1 MKKLL
6 GIVVLGL
13 LLSTNAFA
21 GSKWG
26 KGELKLSNEV
36 INAFIKYIKGP
47 IDEAPYLFAVSK
59 DGLGYNY
66 YFCAYGLNNCSGGD
80 EHILEECQKYSND
93 VECSLFARGRTIKWK
108 NGINPAKGKKSK
120 IKSKWSGSEIRTKLT
135 ELGFYGNT
143 TTTEKIEKKK
153 EKKNKVVKTYSLEG
167 KRSIALSWEG
177 YSDLIA
183 GTVEFDESD
192 YKGTLNLSL
201 PNNDGACEGSYSLQL
216 NGKGTWQ
223 ISCTNNMG
231 AAGTLKWTKD
241 GSVTGNGRDYKDK
254 KVKFTVSK
262 KS

>member
-47 IDEAPYLFAVSK
+47 IDKAPYLFAVSK

-80 EHILEECQKYSND
+80 EHILEECQKYSNE
-93 VECSLFARGRTIKWK
+93 VECSLLARGRTIKWK
-108 NGINPAKGKKSK
+108 NGINPAEGKKSK

-135 ELGFYGNT
+135 ELGFY
-143 TTTEKIEKKK
+143 
-153 EKKNKVVKTYSLEG
+153 
-167 KRSIALSWEG
+167 
-177 YSDLIA
+177 
-183 GTVEFDESD
+183 
-192 YKGTLNLSL
+192 
-201 PNNDGACEGSYSLQL
+201 NN
-216 NGKGTWQ
+216 
-223 ISCTNNMG
+223 
-231 AAGTLKWTKD
+231 
-241 GSVTGNGRDYKDK
+241 
-254 KVKFTVSK
+254 
-262 KS
+262 